1 MQKHQEYHYRHLTT
15 TTNTVFVRFKSGCP
29 SIVIILTIS
38 CREIGETGDCGKF
51 AAGIAYMIAYLT
63 LRWDFDV

>member
-1 MQKHQEYHYRHLTT
+1 MQKHQEYHYRNLTT

-63 LRWDFDV
+63 LR